1 MIVSNMLDEDYLI
14 ETGKMLFD
22 LVNKISDKV
31 GIEFEFVNLGGG
43 LGIPYNPGDKT
54 VDLEVFSNGVKQAYE
69 ETIKSKGKKLNVVM
83 ESGRAITGPHGFL
96 VSRVRHVNKKYRD
109 YVGLDACMANL
120 MRPALYGAHHDISVL
135 GKENDSKDF
144 VYDVVGSLCENN
156 DKFAVQRELPK
167 IEVGDLV
174 AIHNA
179 GAHGHAMGFQ
189 YNGKLRSAEFY

>member
-43 LGIPYNPGDKT
+43 IGIPYNPGDKT